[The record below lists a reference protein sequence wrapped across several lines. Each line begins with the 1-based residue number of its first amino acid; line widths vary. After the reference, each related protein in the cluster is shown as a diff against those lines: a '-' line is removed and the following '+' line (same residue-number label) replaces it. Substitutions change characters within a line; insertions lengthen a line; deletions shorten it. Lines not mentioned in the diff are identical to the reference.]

1 MSRNIAE
8 YLLQRARAARNCLEW
23 HIRKHSCESV
33 FFYTFHKCAST
44 LFGSYVLKN
53 IRGLRNV
60 DHTRHIEEMHAGKAV
75 FKENGYVY
83 GPIRLSVL
91 PGSPVHE
98 HFVEPVSDERFIKDR
113 IAVFLIRDPRD
124 VLVSSY
130 YSFGFAH
137 TAAEGGPWCCV
148 SGERSLPVEK
158 TINDYVLEA
167 APAVRNGFE
176 KIGELSSACRRS
188 VVLRY
193 EDIIFDWE
201 RFAGDLT
208 RYLDI
213 GRPVLA
219 GIRRQSGVRKGE
231 RPFGSRC
238 GSPGCFRD
246 KLLKPTVDALN
257 TTFGEALERHGYHR

>member
-8 YLLQRARAARNCLEW
+8 YLLQRVRGARNRLEW
-23 HIRKHSCESV
+23 HFRKHSCESV

-60 DHTRHIEEMHAGKAV
+60 GYARGVDGGMHAGNAA
-75 FKENGYVY
+75 FNERGYVY
-83 GPIRLSVL
+83 GPIRLSVF
-91 PGSPVHE
+91 PGSSVQEHLVGPVY
-98 HFVEPVSDERFIKDR
+98 DERFIKDR

-130 YSFGFAH
+130 YAFGFAH
-137 TAAEGGPWCCV
+137 AATCGGPEKRPV
-148 SGERSLPVEK
+148 PPER

-167 APAVRNGFE
+167 APAVRSGFE
-176 KIGELSSACRRS
+176 KIGELNAACRRS

-193 EDIIFDWE
+193 EDMIFDWD
-201 RFAGDLT
+201 RFSGDLT

-219 GIRRQSGVRKGE
+219 GIRRQSGVRRGG

-257 TTFGEALERHGYHR
+257 TTFGEVLERHDYHR